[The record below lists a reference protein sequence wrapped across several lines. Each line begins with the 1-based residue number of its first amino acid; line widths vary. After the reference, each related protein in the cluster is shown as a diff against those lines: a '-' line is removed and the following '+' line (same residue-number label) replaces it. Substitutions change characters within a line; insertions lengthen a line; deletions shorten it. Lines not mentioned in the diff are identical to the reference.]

1 MTSKTYPIEGYGKAL
16 IVFGLFLAA
25 YAFTLRIAEELAT
38 QGFSPSEYFHA
49 ARAGSVFV
57 SGISSSILISCGFL
71 VMVRDRSDAEIQIL
85 LRIDTLTGAFNRQHL
100 KEAASQEILRVQRMG
115 YPLSMVLVDIDH
127 FKSINDTYGHIVGD
141 KVLKAFSDE
150 LKSSLRTSDRLYRFG
165 GEEFLMLLY
174 DTDLD
179 GATVLASKIREAIQ
193 NHVFPNQIRL
203 TASFGCASF
212 DTEDSFES
220 WLQRAD
226 HALYAAKRSGR
237 NRIAKSG

>member
-1 MTSKTYPIEGYGKAL
+1 
-16 IVFGLFLAA
+16 
-25 YAFTLRIAEELAT
+25 
-38 QGFSPSEYFHA
+38 
-49 ARAGSVFV
+49 
-57 SGISSSILISCGFL
+57 
-71 VMVRDRSDAEIQIL
+71 MVRDRSDAEIQFL

-127 FKSINDTYGHIVGD
+127 FKSINDTYGHIAGD

-174 DTDLD
+174 DTDLE
-179 GATVLASKIREAIQ
+179 GAAILASKIRETIQ
-193 NHVFPNQIRL
+193 HHEFPNQIRL